1 MPKATQSALRRHSN
15 DGNADMKTC
24 FKCKTSK
31 PFDLYFKH
39 AQTTDGY
46 HSWCKE
52 CCTAG
57 NERSRAKQ
65 NSTIEGRA
73 KVFLQNAR
81 KSAAKRKQIFALT
94 VADIVECWHTQW
106 GVCAYSGRQ
115 MTLEAGHLHTVSIE
129 RIDSSVGYTPENTI
143 LVCQAINR
151 MKSDFAYEDFYALCR
166 DVAQF
171 LGDDRLELAV
181 GAHK

>member
-1 MPKATQSALRRHSN
+1 VLIV
-15 DGNADMKTC
+15 KTC

-31 PFDLYFKH
+31 PFGLYFKH
-39 AQTTDGY
+39 TQTTDGY

-57 NERSRAKQ
+57 NDRSRAKL

-81 KSAAKRKQIFALT
+81 KSAVKRQQVFALT
-94 VADIVECWHTQW
+94 VDDIVKCWKQQAEI
-106 GVCAYSGRQ
+106 CAYSGRQ
-115 MTLEAGHLHTVSIE
+115 ITLEAGQLNTVSIE
-129 RIDSSVGYTPENTI
+129 RIDSAIGYTLENTI

-151 MKSDFAYEDFYALCR
+151 MKSDFSLDDFHALCA

-171 LGDDRLELAV
+171 LGDDKLKLVV
-181 GAHK
+181 GAYK